1 MLSAAKTPLILR
13 LQQSGSRSQARCSSA
28 PPTVR
33 RESSGR
39 QERGGINSHI
49 VSVIEK

>member
-1 MLSAAKTPLILR
+1 MVSAAKSPLILR
-13 LQQSGSRSQARCSSA
+13 LQQSRSRSQAYYSPA

-33 RESSGR
+33 RESSGK
-39 QERGGINSHI
+39 QESRGINSHI